1 MRLGF
6 MPNLSEDVA
15 NKENA
20 IVQVISGFN
29 KFLKDKDYGRGID
42 ELVIS
47 INCLNPA
54 HEGKISCSPPE
65 YLPGRTIIEVNKKG
79 EQVKRTQNDFVY
91 DLLPDHHMYSRTTLK
106 AFKPMFALEVLR
118 SLKVFRAL
126 PRPVPDF
133 KYRRFTTDMREH
145 ITEKGWLQ

>member
-65 YLPGRTIIEVNKKG
+65 YLFNPKELSSYFILQSCMVMVFLSVTPATVMVDTCVSAMTCTISGPVLSQMVVSFSI
-79 EQVKRTQNDFVY
+79 TAVY
-91 DLLPDHHMYSRTTLK
+91 SPLM
-106 AFKPMFALEVLR
+106 
-118 SLKVFRAL
+118 
-126 PRPVPDF
+126 
-133 KYRRFTTDMREH
+133 
-145 ITEKGWLQ
+145 